1 MKRPI
6 LLGPLH
12 ALAMLSGC
20 VSYEPETWLNRGPIT
35 IDASRTGYCYTDAN
49 LIDGKRISGT
59 LCATPTSGFLMKGE
73 PEIQFGPWGMKFMK
87 ELVSNTTQG
96 VEYDYQDKRVRLQC
110 SPVLDSASQETGR
123 DCTVT
128 MNAQHLVSAT
138 FLFVPQAAQ

>member
-1 MKRPI
+1 
-6 LLGPLH
+6 
-12 ALAMLSGC
+12 
-20 VSYEPETWLNRGPIT
+20 
-35 IDASRTGYCYTDAN
+35 
-49 LIDGKRISGT
+49 
-59 LCATPTSGFLMKGE
+59 MKGE

-110 SPVLDSASQETGR
+110 SPVLNSAGQETGR